1 MSPEAV
7 FPMAK
12 PRRKIM
18 VVDDSEVVR
27 ETVRL
32 ALEEQGYEVVTRDG
46 PFGFSRA
53 LLDERPD
60 LVLLDVSM
68 PKLRGD
74 RLAEVAKRSGIPS
87 CPIVLFSTSPEE
99 ELKQMAAN
107 CGAAAYIPKTG
118 NGELLASEIER
129 IIAAHRR
136 SG

>member
-1 MSPEAV
+1 M
-7 FPMAK
+7 
-12 PRRKIM
+12 
-18 VVDDSEVVR
+18 
-27 ETVRL
+27 
-32 ALEEQGYEVVTRDG
+32 VTRDG

-99 ELKQMAAN
+99 ELKQMAAD
-107 CGAAAYIPKTG
+107 CWAAAYIPKTG
-118 NGELLASEIER
+118 NGDLLASEIER
-129 IIAAHRR
+129 FFGAHRR